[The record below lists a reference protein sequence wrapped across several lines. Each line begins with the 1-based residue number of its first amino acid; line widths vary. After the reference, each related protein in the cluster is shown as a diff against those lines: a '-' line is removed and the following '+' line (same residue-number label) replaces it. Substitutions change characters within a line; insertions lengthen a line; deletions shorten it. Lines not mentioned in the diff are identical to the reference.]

1 AGPHSALTANVPESE
16 HFSLCKTSLAMPTEI
31 TGQNGAV
38 IRQTTKIAVTGCHAV
53 LSAKFT
59 NAQLLAKAL
68 KTCRK
73 DKSKSKRVACEK
85 RARKRYGAKKA
96 ARKAKRK

>member
-38 IRQTTKIAVTGCHAV
+38 IRQTTKIAVTGCKGVKA
-53 LSAKFT
+53 T
-59 NAQLLAKAL
+59 RAQLLAKAL
-68 KTCRK
+68 KACRK
-73 DKSKSKRVACEK
+73 DKKKSRRVACEK

-96 ARKAKRK
+96 ARRAKRK